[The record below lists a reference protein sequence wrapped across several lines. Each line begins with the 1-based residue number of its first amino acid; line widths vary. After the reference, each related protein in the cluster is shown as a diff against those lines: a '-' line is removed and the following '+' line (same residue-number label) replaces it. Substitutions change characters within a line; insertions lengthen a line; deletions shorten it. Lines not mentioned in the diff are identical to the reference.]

1 MSSVT
6 NMFPEKS
13 LSECYGEIKQTMSP
27 INLAW
32 SDIIIAVLL
41 SLFSLITVKL
51 LVSFSKAENLQQ
63 QIKTNI

>member
-41 SLFSLITVKL
+41 SLFS
-51 LVSFSKAENLQQ
+51 S
-63 QIKTNI
+63 